1 MFFVIF
7 LDSKMP
13 FFYMICFLSVRLTS
27 INLFYF
33 QIVKSGV
40 LPRVPDC
47 FQRSPKRVALQN
59 QPGDEV
65 LAMTVDGQVRKVFT
79 INGGR

>member
-1 MFFVIF
+1 
-7 LDSKMP
+7 MP

-65 LAMTVDGQVRKVFT
+65 LAMTVDGQVRKMFT
-79 INGGR
+79 IN